1 MRNRFLASALLLLA
15 STACDDVEALGP
27 DAGEV
32 TVDAGTDGAAALVNP
47 VAIAAPELP
56 AAPSLTELT
65 WASGQLGMVV
75 GDGYDDTAQGRIE
88 QLASDGE
95 SVMLRRGHRAD
106 PPEAAMIGTVVTLFD
121 ASGARCAATV
131 TRLVEVAEFV
141 PDPELGRRSK
151 AALWRVAEERN
162 AVTVVAEL
170 ATACADPLVASA
182 AVDAPAATAPVVAE
196 LGSPVAVDAIA
207 RLRALPRFAVAQ
219 AAYRAAPY
227 DYDPARPDWSEE
239 ADERV
244 TEFTIEGRAYVTAA
258 LDRAGWCGDFG
269 ASMFAIWQRQPDG
282 SLRLI
287 VDTDELPA
295 GYDLAFDADRDG
307 VPELTSL
314 PGREV
319 VYETVEYDGC
329 GC

>member
-47 VAIAAPELP
+47 VAIAAHELP

-65 WASGQLGMVV
+65 WASGKLGMVV
-75 GDGYDDTAQGRIE
+75 GGGYDTAQGRIE

-95 SVMLRRGHRAD
+95 SVTLRRGHRAD
-106 PPEAAMIGTVVTLFD
+106 PPEAAMIGTVVTLFE

-141 PDPELGRRSK
+141 PDPDVGRRSK
-151 AALWRVAEERN
+151 AALWQVAEERN
-162 AVTVVAEL
+162 AVTVIAEL
-170 ATACADPLVASA
+170 TSACATPLVASA
-182 AVDAPAATAPVVAE
+182 SVDVPAATEPVVAE

-207 RLRALPRFAVAQ
+207 RLRALPRFAAAQ

-239 ADERV
+239 ADARV
-244 TEFTIEGRAYVTAA
+244 TEFTIDGRAYVTAA

-269 ASMFAIWQRQPDG
+269 AAVFAVWQRQPDG
-282 SLRLI
+282 SLRLV
-287 VDTDELPA
+287 VDTDALPD
-295 GYDLAFDADRDG
+295 GYDLVFDADRDG
-307 VPELTSL
+307 VPEFTSL

-319 VYETVEYDGC
+319 VYEKVEYEGC